1 MADAL
6 GAAFSFTN
14 AAPFVRP
21 GNGGLA
27 MLEIVFIYQLAQRP
41 LRAMA
46 RLWWCRGLFRASRGR
61 HQCPEYSKH

>member
-1 MADAL
+1 MADAF
-6 GAAFSFTN
+6 GAAFSLAK

-21 GNGGLA
+21 GTADFA